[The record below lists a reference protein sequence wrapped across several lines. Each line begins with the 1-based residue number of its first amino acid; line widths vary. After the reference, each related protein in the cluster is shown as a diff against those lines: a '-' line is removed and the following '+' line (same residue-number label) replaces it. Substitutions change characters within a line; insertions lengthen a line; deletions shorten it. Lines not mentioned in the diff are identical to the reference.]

1 MEAHLFEPTR
11 NDKINL
17 MRHLLF
23 SIVLGIVFNGCKDE
37 NPIAENKV
45 VNKLDVKER
54 IRQQNKKLIDAALY
68 KNSDLMDKVYLDS
81 CLLLAEYQPMLDGK
95 TKIKTYYN
103 ELFKRQNLKEYT
115 KKTIEVFEFEK
126 LVLEIGTFRKEFVD
140 TTTQTGKYFNVWQKH
155 SSGQLYLKAET
166 FGFYEPLSNPEKLQV
181 KALTDDSKP
190 LSGRFN
196 KKIPMEIQAY
206 HALGE
211 NRVRDRDTEG
221 TVAAYT
227 DDAVYYPFADSAK
240 TGRKGLLKHFTA
252 YHKNPV
258 KIDSIETWTYDYDL
272 VEDGIIRYSKF
283 YVKWTVPGYTGTTR
297 GSGIA
302 YWRRTEDNALKI
314 HRQLGTHIH
323 NGE

>member
-1 MEAHLFEPTR
+1 
-11 NDKINL
+11 
-17 MRHLLF
+17 MRHFFF
-23 SIVLGIVFNGCKDE
+23 SIVVSIVFYACKHERPIVKNRLADE
-37 NPIAENKV
+37 LN
-45 VNKLDVKER
+45 VKES
-54 IRQQNKKLIDAALY
+54 ILQQNKKLIAAALH
-68 KNSDLMDKVYLDS
+68 KNSDLMDNVYLDS

-95 TKIKTYYN
+95 TKIKLYYD
-103 ELFKRQNLKEYT
+103 ELFKRQDLKEYN
-115 KKTIEVFEFEK
+115 KKTTEVFDFEK

-140 TTTQTGKYFNVWQKH
+140 STAQTGKYFNVWQKDT
-155 SSGQLYLKAET
+155 SGQLHLKAET
-166 FGFYEPLSNPEKLQV
+166 FGFYKPISNPEMLQV
-181 KALTDDSKP
+181 KALTDDSTP
-190 LSGRFN
+190 LLGRFN

-211 NRVRDRDTEG
+211 NRVRDRDTKG
-221 TVAAYT
+221 TVDSYT
-227 DDAVYYPFADSAK
+227 NDAVYYPFADSAK

-272 VEDGIIRYSKF
+272 VADGIIRYSKF

-323 NGE
+323 NAE